1 MEQKEKVCLDKLKLV
16 KLLEV
21 ICVAVESNKKVKANI
36 VEIDKTLSDLISSS
50 NLDKEKLVTKWVQV
64 SGKEALDN
72 LLVTTVKKYYE
83 KLSIVLQSGA
93 IYLNKTG
100 DPLYLIAELVI
111 LTDWYLYSKIN
122 LQSI

>member
-21 ICVAVESNKKVKANI
+21 IGVAVESDKKIKANI
-36 VEIDKTLSDLISSS
+36 VEIDKTLGDLISSS

-83 KLSIVLQSGA
+83 KLSVVLQSGA

-111 LTDWYLYSKIN
+111 LTDWYLYGKIN

>member
-21 ICVAVESNKKVKANI
+21 ICAAVESNKKVKANI

>member
-16 KLLEV
+16 KLLGV
-21 ICVAVESNKKVKANI
+21 ICAAVESNKKVKANI